1 MIKASE
7 TETRILFMC
16 IIYIYIERERET
28 ETYLQS
34 YVSMYAIIPYY
45 IYCINQY
52 YIISVRQFLIAC
64 IAIVSPAPH
73 ALQRTFKS
81 EQHKVSFL
89 SACGKIGAHLSLVQN
104 QSREEPLLAQKTVLA
119 SHQQTYRN
127 RSLV

>member
-1 MIKASE
+1 
-7 TETRILFMC
+7 
-16 IIYIYIERERET
+16 
-28 ETYLQS
+28 
-34 YVSMYAIIPYY
+34 MYAIIPYYIY